1 MAGFEEIKNSE
12 VREDV
17 SRSNGDVEQYYSH
30 QKTMSAIKDFQNIAK
45 VVNVI
50 TGFTDMVRKGCFD
63 EYAKA
68 LEDIKKFNDED
79 NSFTLSKYID
89 IENAEELG
97 QLLNQMSALSAKI
110 SNFEYKR
117 PESPLTG
124 KKYIV
129 KNPVKVR
136 ITEKIIPKFTTI
148 EYD

>member
-12 VREDV
+12 VKEDV

-68 LEDIKKFNDED
+68 LEDIEQFD
-79 NSFTLSKYID
+79 NGSNSTTLSKYID
-89 IENAEELG
+89 INNAKELG
-97 QLLNQMSALSAKI
+97 QLLNQMSILSAKI
-110 SNFEYKR
+110 SNFEYKQ
-117 PESPLTG
+117 PDTPLTG
-124 KKYIV
+124 KKYII
-129 KNPVKVR
+129 KHPVKVR